1 MAATRAAAMTRLTAS
16 QRCSELLLLFCCSQ
30 PAALSFQRIADWHL
44 DHQFI
49 RRPLLQA
56 EQVLKYATRALTLRR
71 AALEKAQVRCW
82 TGREGEILGGEGR
95 AAAGGRSGG
104 GVAPKRRAAPRAHDA
119 SLSQS

>member
-82 TGREGEILGGEGR
+82 TGRDCEGQERELLQIQG
-95 AAAGGRSGG
+95 AALPSMRLPCTLRSG
-104 GVAPKRRAAPRAHDA
+104 R
-119 SLSQS
+119 L